1 MASVEA
7 WTESVGVSKRGSA
20 HVFQGKG
27 ITRQGGKEQTA

>member
-7 WTESVGVSKRGSA
+7 WIESVGVSKGGSA
-20 HVFQGKG
+20 RVFRGKG